1 MDRAGEAVSQMRV
14 LVVDDEEPFRILME
28 SELGRMGHA
37 VQCVKSGEEALQA
50 LAAHDVEV
58 VLLDLKM
65 PGLGG
70 METLK
75 RMREA
80 GVAAEVIILTGHPDI
95 DEAIHAMKLGAY
107 DYLTKPARLAEVEEL
122 LKRAAEKKQ
131 LQRENVAL
139 KRMVAQKEGPPLIL
153 GRSAA
158 IRALLD
164 TIERIAPTD
173 ANVLIQ
179 GETGTG
185 KGLVA
190 RSIHQGSRRSAQP
203 FLAVNCSAFPEPLLE
218 SELFGHEKGA
228 FTGAVS
234 AKPGLFE
241 VADGG
246 TLFLDEVGDM
256 SPGMQAKLLQVLDA
270 GELRRVGSTRTL
282 KVNVRILASTNKDL
296 AQEVRAG
303 RFREDLHYRLNVINV
318 ALPPLRQ
325 RKVDIPLLIEHFLPQ
340 FRLPGQQAKAVSE
353 EASALLVDYPW
364 PGNVREV
371 ANTIER
377 LVILSPGLVIGRD
390 DLPPNIR
397 AAQQVLAG
405 VDAPD
410 LPLAEMERRHI
421 LRVLERTR
429 GKKAE
434 AARLLGIHLKTLNRK
449 LKQYR
454 ISP

>member
-1 MDRAGEAVSQMRV
+1 M
-14 LVVDDEEPFRILME
+14 
-28 SELGRMGHA
+28 
-37 VQCVKSGEEALQA
+37 
-50 LAAHDVEV
+50 
-58 VLLDLKM
+58 
-65 PGLGG
+65 
-70 METLK
+70 
-75 RMREA
+75 
-80 GVAAEVIILTGHPDI
+80 
-95 DEAIHAMKLGAY
+95 
-107 DYLTKPARLAEVEEL
+107 
-122 LKRAAEKKQ
+122 
-131 LQRENVAL
+131 
-139 KRMVAQKEGPPLIL
+139 
-153 GRSAA
+153 
-158 IRALLD
+158 
-164 TIERIAPTD
+164 
-173 ANVLIQ
+173 
-179 GETGTG
+179 
-185 KGLVA
+185 
-190 RSIHQGSRRSAQP
+190 
-203 FLAVNCSAFPEPLLE
+203 NCSAFPEPLLE

-353 EASALLVDYPW
+353 EASAFLVDYPW

-377 LVILSPGLVIGRD
+377 LVILSPGPVIGRD
-390 DLPPNIR
+390 DLPLISVRPSR
-397 AAQQVLAG
+397 YWQGSTRQTSRSPRWSAA
-405 VDAPD
+405 
-410 LPLAEMERRHI
+410 
-421 LRVLERTR
+421 T
-429 GKKAE
+429 
-434 AARLLGIHLKTLNRK
+434 
-449 LKQYR
+449 
-454 ISP
+454 S

>member
-1 MDRAGEAVSQMRV
+1 MGRAGEALSRTRV
-14 LVVDDEEPFRILME
+14 LVVDDEEPFRVLME
-28 SELGRMGHA
+28 SELGRLGYA
-37 VQCVKSGEEALQA
+37 IQCVKSGEEALEA
-50 LAAHDVEV
+50 LSVQDVEV

-75 RMREA
+75 RMKEA

-95 DEAIHAMKLGAY
+95 DDAIQAMKLGAY

-122 LKRAAEKKQ
+122 LKRAAEKKE

-139 KRMVAQKEGPPLIL
+139 KRMVAQKEGSALIL
-153 GRSAA
+153 GRSSA

-164 TIERIAPTD
+164 TIKQIGPSD

-185 KGLVA
+185 KGLVTRA
-190 RSIHQGSRRSAQP
+190 IHQESLRSARP
-203 FLAVNCSAFPEPLLE
+203 FLALNCSAFQEQLLE
-218 SELFGHEKGA
+218 SELFGYERGA
-228 FTGAVS
+228 FTGATH

-246 TLFLDEVGDM
+246 TLLLDEVGEM
-256 SPGMQAKLLQVLDA
+256 SPAMQAKLLQVLDA
-270 GELRRVGSTRTL
+270 GEFRRVGGTRTIR
-282 KVNVRILASTNKDL
+282 VNVRILAATNKDL

-303 RFREDLHYRLNVINV
+303 RFRQDLHYRLDVINV
-318 ALPPLRQ
+318 TVPPLRQ
-325 RKVDIPLLIEHFLPQ
+325 RKEDIPLLIEHFLQQ
-340 FRLPGQQAKAVSE
+340 FRLPGRPVKAVSK
-353 EASALLVDYPW
+353 EASAILVDYPW
-364 PGNVREV
+364 PGNVREL

-377 LVILSPGLVIGRD
+377 LVILSPGPAIGPD
-390 DLPPNIR
+390 DLSPDIR
-397 AAQQVLAG
+397 APQEALAE

-410 LPLAEMERRHI
+410 LPLVEMERRHI
-421 LRVLERTR
+421 VKVLERTH
-429 GKKAE
+429 GKKAQ

-454 ISP
+454 IAR

>member
-1 MDRAGEAVSQMRV
+1 MGRAGEPVSQMRV

-95 DEAIHAMKLGAY
+95 DDAIQAMKLGAY
-107 DYLTKPARLAEVEEL
+107 DYLTKPARLAEVEEVL
-122 LKRAAEKKQ
+122 RRAAEKKR

-153 GRSAA
+153 GRSSA

-164 TIERIAPTD
+164 TIERIGPTD
-173 ANVLIQ
+173 ANVLMQ

-190 RSIHQGSRRSAQP
+190 RAIHQESHRSAQP
-203 FLAVNCSAFPEPLLE
+203 FLVLNCSAFQEQLLE

-228 FTGAVS
+228 FTGAVH

-241 VADGG
+241 VAEGG
-246 TLFLDEVGDM
+246 TLVLDEVGEM
-256 SPGMQAKLLQVLDA
+256 SPAMQAKLLQVLDA
-270 GELRRVGSTRTL
+270 GDLRRVGSTRTIR
-282 KVNVRILASTNKDL
+282 VNVRILAATNKDL

-303 RFREDLHYRLNVINV
+303 RFRQDLHYRLNVINV
-318 ALPPLRQ
+318 SVPPLRQ
-325 RKVDIPLLIEHFLPQ
+325 RKEDVPLLIEHFLHQ
-340 FRLPGQQAKAVSE
+340 FRLPGQQAKLVSE
-353 EASALLVDYPW
+353 EASAFLVDYPW
-364 PGNVREV
+364 LGNVREL

-377 LVILSPGLVIGRD
+377 LVILSPGPVIGPV
-390 DLPPNIR
+390 DLPPDVR
-397 AAQQVLAG
+397 EPQQALAE

-410 LPLAEMERRHI
+410 LPLIEMERRHI
-421 LRVLERTR
+421 VKVLERTQ

-454 ISP
+454 ISR